1 MLEYALRIF
10 IQSSDPE
17 IQNGVE
23 PDKRQCLF
31 PNEKNLSLF
40 RGYSFSNCI
49 LECYLERAAGIT
61 GCIPWY
67 FPRHQDSQLA
77 ACDPWKTTQ
86 FTQEISKID
95 QAGPSHKMRIL
106 YIKTHLSQKKIWR
119 SLIG

>member
-106 YIKTHLSQKKIWR
+106 YIKAFN
-119 SLIG
+119 